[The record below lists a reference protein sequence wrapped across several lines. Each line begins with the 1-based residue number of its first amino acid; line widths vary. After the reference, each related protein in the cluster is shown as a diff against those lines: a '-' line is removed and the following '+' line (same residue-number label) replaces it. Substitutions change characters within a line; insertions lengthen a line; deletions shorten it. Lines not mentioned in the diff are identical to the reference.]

1 MRRITKKIYEN
12 QYILK
17 DMGEFP
23 LCVFL
28 YSKQFRKERKL
39 INKLGKIE
47 DKMEEKDFTADV
59 WEKLD
64 EFYKKEI
71 KNVNSNM

>member
-1 MRRITKKIYEN
+1 MRRLTKKLYKN
-12 QYILK
+12 QYVLK

-47 DKMEEKDFTADV
+47 DKMEEIAWDYGI
-59 WEKLD
+59 LG
-64 EFYKKEI
+64 YYHI
-71 KNVNSNM
+71 

>member
-1 MRRITKKIYEN
+1 MRRLTKKLYKN
-12 QYILK
+12 QYVLK

-47 DKMEEKDFTADV
+47 DKMEEIA
-59 WEKLD
+59 
-64 EFYKKEI
+64 
-71 KNVNSNM
+71 